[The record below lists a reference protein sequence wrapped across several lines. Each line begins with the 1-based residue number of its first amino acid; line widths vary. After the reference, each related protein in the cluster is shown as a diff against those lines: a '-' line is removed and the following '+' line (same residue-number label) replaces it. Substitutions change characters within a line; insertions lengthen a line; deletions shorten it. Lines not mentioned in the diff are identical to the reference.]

1 MTQKLDS
8 YFTPLPLRDIKIH
21 KTILDYQ
28 NIIDP
33 TYLLRH
39 ADRFT
44 SDGVQQ
50 LLTLHPIHVIVE
62 RKKYYCIAGIRQLNI
77 ATVCLDD
84 EASIPVRLMKGL
96 TGEQIKDLY
105 LADLFLTSLVFS
117 VENARVIDAIRQAV
131 GIEAGKWTGLADC
144 SKSQL
149 AKALGL
155 SSANLYYD
163 RKTTKRG

>member
-1 MTQKLDS
+1 MK
-8 YFTPLPLRDIKIH
+8 DIKIH
-21 KTILDYQ
+21 QSILDYQ
-28 NIIDP
+28 KIIDSD
-33 TYLLRH
+33 YLLNH

-44 SDGVQQ
+44 PDGVQQ

-77 ATVCLDD
+77 ATMSLDMD
-84 EASIPVRLMKGL
+84 ASVPVRLLRGL
-96 TGEQIKDLY
+96 PEEKIRELC

-117 VENARVIDAIRQAV
+117 VENAGVIDAIRQVAGNV
-131 GIEAGKWTGLADC
+131 AGKWTGLADC

-155 SSANLYYD
+155 SSASLYYD